1 MRRLLRADIHSL
13 FLDKVFIALAV
24 FSFVLGLTLPVLGL
38 VNEIRYNE
46 YKAFEDYFFFFL
58 PVFSLM
64 ISSYVSIF
72 VGKSFDW
79 GTVKNKITV
88 GHSRRDIYLS
98 FLIVSMVGTLVFIA
112 LFLIPYSVF
121 GSLVYEDMSISFKAL
136 VLVLI
141 SAVLVLLSV
150 TAISVALMETIGSRV
165 ISMIVSLFV
174 VFALLLIGNYAEELL
189 NEPEMISNSM
199 IMVDG
204 AFQFAD
210 SYPNPRF
217 LAESKR
223 WIYEALRD
231 ATLGG
236 QMSQIMNMECNWI
249 RVSLYSVFSSIL
261 ATLVGCIIFNRKDLK

>member
-24 FSFVLGLTLPVLGL
+24 FSLILGLTLPVLGL
-38 VNEIRYNE
+38 INEIRYNE
-46 YKAFEDYFFFFL
+46 YKEFEDYFFFFL

-98 FLIVSMVGTLVFIA
+98 FLIVSMVGTLAFIA

-141 SAVLVLLSV
+141 SAVFVLLSV

-204 AFQFAD
+204 VFQFAD

-236 QMSQIMNMECNWI
+236 QMSQIMNMECDWI

-261 ATLVGCIIFNRKDLK
+261 ATLVGCIIFSRKDLK

>member
-24 FSFVLGLTLPVLGL
+24 FSFILGLTLPVLGL

-46 YKAFEDYFFFFL
+46 YKEFEDYFFFFL

-121 GSLVYEDMSISFKAL
+121 GSLVYEDMSISVKAL

-141 SAVLVLLSV
+141 SAVLVLMSV

-210 SYPNPRF
+210 SYPHPRF

-261 ATLVGCIIFNRKDLK
+261 ATLVGCIIFSRKDLK

>member
-1 MRRLLRADIHSL
+1 MRRLLRADIYSL

-24 FSFVLGLTLPVLGL
+24 FSFILGLTLPVLGL

-46 YKAFEDYFFFFL
+46 YKEFEDYFFFFL

-174 VFALLLIGNYAEELL
+174 VFALLFIGNYAEELL

-249 RVSLYSVFSSIL
+249 RVSLYSIFSSIL

>member
-46 YKAFEDYFFFFL
+46 YKEFEDYFFFFL

-136 VLVLI
+136 VFVLI
-141 SAVLVLLSV
+141 SAVFVLLSV
-150 TAISVALMETIGSRV
+150 TAISVAMMETIGSRV

-174 VFALLLIGNYAEELL
+174 VFALLLIGNYADELL

-236 QMSQIMNMECNWI
+236 QMSQIMNMECDWI

-261 ATLVGCIIFNRKDLK
+261 ATLVGCIIFSRKDLK

>member
-13 FLDKVFIALAV
+13 FLDKVFIALTV
-24 FSFVLGLTLPVLGL
+24 FSFILGLTLPVLGL

-46 YKAFEDYFFFFL
+46 YKEFEDYFFFFL
-58 PVFSLM
+58 PVFSLL

-204 AFQFAD
+204 VFQFAE

-236 QMSQIMNMECNWI
+236 QMSQIMNMECNWL
-249 RVSLYSVFSSIL
+249 RVSLYSIFSSIL
-261 ATLVGCIIFNRKDLK
+261 ATLVGCIIFSRKDLK

>member
-24 FSFVLGLTLPVLGL
+24 FSFILGLTLPVLGL
-38 VNEIRYNE
+38 INEIRYNE
-46 YKAFEDYFFFFL
+46 YKEFEDYFFFFL
-58 PVFSLM
+58 PVFSLL

-98 FLIVSMVGTLVFIA
+98 FLIVSMVGTLAFIA

-141 SAVLVLLSV
+141 SAVFVLLSV

-210 SYPNPRF
+210 SYLNPRF
-217 LAESKR
+217 LAENKR

-236 QMSQIMNMECNWI
+236 QMSQIMNMECDWI

-261 ATLVGCIIFNRKDLK
+261 ATLVGCIIFSRKDLK

>member
-24 FSFVLGLTLPVLGL
+24 FSFILGLTLPVLGL

-46 YKAFEDYFFFFL
+46 YKEFEDYFFFFL

-112 LFLIPYSVF
+112 LFLISYSVF

-261 ATLVGCIIFNRKDLK
+261 ATLVGCIIFSRKDLK

>member
-24 FSFVLGLTLPVLGL
+24 FSFILGLTLPVLGL

-46 YKAFEDYFFFFL
+46 YKEFEDYFFFFL

-98 FLIVSMVGTLVFIA
+98 FLIVSMAGTLVFIA

-141 SAVLVLLSV
+141 SAVFVLLSV

-261 ATLVGCIIFNRKDLK
+261 ATLVGCIIFSRKDLK

>member
-24 FSFVLGLTLPVLGL
+24 FSFILGLTLPVLGL

-46 YKAFEDYFFFFL
+46 YKEFEDYFFFFL
-58 PVFSLM
+58 PVFSLL

-112 LFLIPYSVF
+112 LFLIPYSVL

-236 QMSQIMNMECNWI
+236 QMSQIMNMECDWI

>member
-24 FSFVLGLTLPVLGL
+24 FSFILGLTLPVLSL

-46 YKAFEDYFFFFL
+46 YKEFEDYFFFFL

-174 VFALLLIGNYAEELL
+174 VFALLFIGNYAEELL

-261 ATLVGCIIFNRKDLK
+261 ATLVGCIIFSRKDLK

>member
-24 FSFVLGLTLPVLGL
+24 FSFILGLTLPVLGL

-46 YKAFEDYFFFFL
+46 YKEFEDYFFFFL

-98 FLIVSMVGTLVFIA
+98 FLIVSMVGTLAFIA

-141 SAVLVLLSV
+141 SAVLVLFSV

-204 AFQFAD
+204 VFQFAD

-217 LAESKR
+217 LTESKR

-261 ATLVGCIIFNRKDLK
+261 ATLVGCIIFSRKDLK

>member
-46 YKAFEDYFFFFL
+46 YKEFEDYFFFFL

-112 LFLIPYSVF
+112 LFLISYSVF

-236 QMSQIMNMECNWI
+236 QMSQIMSMECNWI

-261 ATLVGCIIFNRKDLK
+261 ATLVGCIIFSRKDLK

>member
-38 VNEIRYNE
+38 VNEIRYDE
-46 YKAFEDYFFFFL
+46 YKEFEDYFFFFL
-58 PVFSLM
+58 PVFSLL

-141 SAVLVLLSV
+141 SAVFVLLSV

-249 RVSLYSVFSSIL
+249 RVSLYSGFSSTL
-261 ATLVGCIIFNRKDLK
+261 ATLVGCIIFSRKDLK

>member
-1 MRRLLRADIHSL
+1 MRRLLRAYIHSL

-24 FSFVLGLTLPVLGL
+24 FSLILGLTLPVLGL
-38 VNEIRYNE
+38 INEIRYNE
-46 YKAFEDYFFFFL
+46 YKEFEDYFFFFL

-261 ATLVGCIIFNRKDLK
+261 ATLVGCIIFSRKDLK

>member
-46 YKAFEDYFFFFL
+46 YKEFEDYFFFFL
-58 PVFSLM
+58 PVFSLL

-210 SYPNPRF
+210 SYPNTRF

-236 QMSQIMNMECNWI
+236 QMSQIMNMECDWI

-261 ATLVGCIIFNRKDLK
+261 ATLVGCIIFSRKDLK